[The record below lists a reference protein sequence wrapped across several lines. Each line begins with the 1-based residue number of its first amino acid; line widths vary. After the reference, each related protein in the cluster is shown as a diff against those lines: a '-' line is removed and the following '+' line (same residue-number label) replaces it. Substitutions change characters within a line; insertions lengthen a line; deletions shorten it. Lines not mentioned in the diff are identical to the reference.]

1 LYLTPIFIRLLKVIT
16 HNAEY
21 LILKKNIFI
30 IIIFLLQIASTS
42 LLLAQDYFKPNIGD
56 ALRLSISGQIY
67 DARALSMGNSNSV
80 FNNTY
85 TATLL
90 NPATLGLARK
100 FTLNTS
106 VGANLYN
113 NEAFFINNSSLS
125 KSTETVLH
133 QLGVVIPL
141 VSDTTDNSFAIS
153 LGYNRSKDFNRIL
166 RFNSFNST
174 NSSLIQALTSINNY
188 IPRDLQLSYPE
199 FDPGSNEY
207 LGDRT
212 IFNGNLNQEGYV
224 IEEGGINHWSF
235 GIAGELASN
244 IFFGASFNYN
254 VGSYLRDGEFTESDS
269 RDSYA
274 DSIRTIFDNPLTA
287 GFQSFYINDIKDWI
301 FNGYDLRVGVLYEFF
316 DFIAIGA
323 SVKTPTV
330 ISVTEHHY
338 FRGKSEFATEY
349 YAVVDTVI
357 ENKFTIN
364 TPYEFSVAA
373 DVNLCFVTG
382 TAEITYIDYTQ
393 MKFSG
398 DLEVPEQST
407 LNKKII
413 DTYTQT
419 FNAKIGAE
427 FRLPFTG
434 LSARVG
440 GMYIPYPVADAPT
453 EFDRKF
459 LTAGLGIR
467 FGEGAMEFNVAYV
480 YGFWDHVAE
489 DYGSSIQPIRQ
500 SIISQNI
507 LASLSLRF

>member
-1 LYLTPIFIRLLKVIT
+1 M
-16 HNAEY
+16 
-21 LILKKNIFI
+21 KKNILVLI
-30 IIIFLLQIASTS
+30 IVLSQATLSSILF
-42 LLLAQDYFKPNIGD
+42 AQEYFKPNVGD

-67 DARALSMGNSNSV
+67 DARTLSMGNSSSV
-80 FNNTY
+80 FNDTY
-85 TATLL
+85 TATLI
-90 NPATLGLARK
+90 NPASLGLARK
-100 FTLNTS
+100 FTVNTS

-113 NEAFFINNSSLS
+113 NEAFYLSDSLLS
-125 KSTETVLH
+125 KRTETVLN
-133 QLGVVIPL
+133 QLGIVIPL
-141 VSDTTDNSFAIS
+141 VSDTASNNFAIS

-166 RFNSFNST
+166 KFNSFNSA
-174 NSSLIQALTSINNY
+174 NNSLIQDLTSINNY
-188 IPRDLQLSYPE
+188 IPRELLLSYSE

-224 IEEGGINHWSF
+224 LEEGGINHWSI
-235 GIAGELASN
+235 GIAGELAYN

-274 DSIRTIFDNPLTA
+274 DSIRTIASNPLTA
-287 GFQSFYINDIKDWI
+287 GFQSFYINDIKDWV
-301 FNGYDLRVGVLYEFF
+301 FNGYDLRVGVMYRFF
-316 DFIAIGA
+316 NFIAIGGA
-323 SVKTPTV
+323 VKTPSV
-330 ISVTEHHY
+330 ISVTEDHY
-338 FRGKSEFATEY
+338 FRGRSEFATDYFEQI
-349 YAVVDTVI
+349 DTVI
-357 ENKFTIN
+357 SNKFTIQ
-364 TPYEFSVAA
+364 TPYEFSVAG
-373 DVNLCFVTG
+373 DVNLWFITG

-398 DLEVPEQST
+398 DLEVPEQSA

-427 FRLPFTG
+427 FRLPLTG
-434 LSARVG
+434 LSARAG
-440 GMYIPYPVADAPT
+440 AMYIPYPVADAPT
-453 EFDRKF
+453 EYDRKF

-467 FGEGAMEFNVAYV
+467 SGEGAMEFNVAYV
-480 YGFWDHVAE
+480 YGWWDNVAE
-489 DYGSSIQPIRQ
+489 DYGGSVSPIRQ

>member
-1 LYLTPIFIRLLKVIT
+1 MFS
-16 HNAEY
+16 HNAENST
-21 LILKKNIFI
+21 LKKNIFALVVVLSQLN
-30 IIIFLLQIASTS
+30 FTPLLN
-42 LLLAQDYFKPNIGD
+42 AQDYFKPNMGD
-56 ALRLSISGQIY
+56 ALRVSISGQIY
-67 DARALSMGNSNSV
+67 DARTLSMGNSNSV
-80 FNNTY
+80 FNDTY

-100 FTLNTS
+100 FTVNTS
-106 VGANLYN
+106 VGTNLYN
-113 NEAFFINNSSLS
+113 NEAFFISDSVLS
-125 KSTETVLH
+125 QRTETVLY
-133 QLGVVIPL
+133 QLGLVIPL
-141 VSDTTDNSFAIS
+141 TSDSASNNFAIS
-153 LGYNRSKDFNRIL
+153 IGYNRSKDFNRIL
-166 RFNSFNST
+166 KFSGFNST
-174 NSSLIQALTSINNY
+174 NTSLIQDLTSVNSY
-188 IPRDLQLSYPE
+188 LPRELLLSYPE

-224 IEEGGINHWSF
+224 LEEGGINHWSF
-235 GIAGELASN
+235 GVAGELAYN

-269 RDSYA
+269 RNTYP
-274 DSIRTIFDNPLTA
+274 DSIRTIGNNPLTA
-287 GFQSFYINDIKDWI
+287 GFQSFYINDIKDWV
-301 FNGYDLRVGVLYEFF
+301 FNGYDLRIGVLYKFF
-316 DFIAIGA
+316 NFIGIGG
-323 SVKTPTV
+323 SVKTPSV
-330 ISVTEHHY
+330 ISVTENHY
-338 FRGKSEFATEY
+338 FKGKSQFATEY
-349 YAVVDTVI
+349 FAEVDTVI
-357 ENKFTIN
+357 ENKFTIQS
-364 TPYEFSVAA
+364 PYEFSVAA
-373 DVNLCFVTG
+373 DVNLWIITG

-398 DLEVPEQST
+398 DLEVPEQSA

-434 LSARVG
+434 LSARAG
-440 GMYIPYPVADAPT
+440 AMYIPYPVAESPT

-467 FGEGAMEFNVAYV
+467 SGEGAMEFNIAYV

-489 DYGSSIQPIRQ
+489 DYGSSIQSIRQ